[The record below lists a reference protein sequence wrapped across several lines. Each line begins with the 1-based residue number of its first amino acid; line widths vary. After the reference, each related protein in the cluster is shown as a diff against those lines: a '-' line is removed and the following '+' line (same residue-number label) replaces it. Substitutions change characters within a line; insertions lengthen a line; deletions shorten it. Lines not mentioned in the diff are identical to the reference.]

1 MKPGPAF
8 AFILALLAA
17 VVPVTAQPA
26 TAQLVIHIRGVS
38 PKGGMVRLGVY
49 DRANYADDKKTV
61 ADADVPAR
69 AGETVVTLG
78 NIPPGVYAIEVFQD
92 INSDGRMNQ
101 SWIGL
106 PLEPYGFSRDARP
119 VLSKP
124 GFEKV
129 QITLAPGHNEQ
140 VINLQNAGS

>member
-1 MKPGPAF
+1 MKRRMVA
-8 AFILALLAA
+8 ILLALAVAPAA
-17 VVPVTAQPA
+17 AQPA
-26 TAQLVIHIRGVS
+26 AKAQLVIHVRGVS
-38 PKGGMVRLGVY
+38 PKGGMLRLGLY
-49 DRANYADDKKTV
+49 DRANYADDKETV
-61 ADADVPAR
+61 ADADVPAH
-69 AGETVVTLG
+69 AGETVVTLRD
-78 NIPPGVYAIEVFQD
+78 IPTGVYAIEVFQD
-92 INSDGRMNQ
+92 TNSDGKMNQ

-129 QITLAPGHNEQ
+129 QITLQPGHNEQ